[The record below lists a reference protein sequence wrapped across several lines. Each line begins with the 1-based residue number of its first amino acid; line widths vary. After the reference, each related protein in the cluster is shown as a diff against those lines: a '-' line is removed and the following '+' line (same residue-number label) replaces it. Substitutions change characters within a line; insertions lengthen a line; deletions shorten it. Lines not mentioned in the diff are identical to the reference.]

1 MVVILLE
8 LHTFVVIFLWN
19 RCWYKTS
26 KSYLCVFVPALC
38 HDVLNE
44 TFWNIKFYSSQ
55 LQLSYNLTMSVCP
68 KTLRQPGDFIKLFWN
83 LVHFG
88 ILIIGSTQNE
98 AKLWGQP
105 GDWSDTAEILHTCP
119 LAESLG
125 MCFFNYSKS

>member
-68 KTLRQPGDFIKLFWN
+68 KTLGQPGDFIILKFGTLWYFDYRLFFRPKMRLNFGDN
-83 LVHFG
+83 LETGRIRLKFCTPVPWP
-88 ILIIGSTQNE
+88 NP
-98 AKLWGQP
+98 WG
-105 GDWSDTAEILHTCP
+105 CV
-119 LAESLG
+119 
-125 MCFFNYSKS
+125 FF